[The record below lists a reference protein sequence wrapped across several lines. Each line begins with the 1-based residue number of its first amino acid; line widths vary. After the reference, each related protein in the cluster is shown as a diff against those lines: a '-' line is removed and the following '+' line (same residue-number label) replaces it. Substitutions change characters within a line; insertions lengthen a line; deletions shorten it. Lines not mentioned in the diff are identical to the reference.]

1 MGEPLIPI
9 AHYGAINPVPVWSWQ
24 GICSQSQAPLHPFQG
39 QRRGGC
45 CHLLFCLAASVE
57 TAAQGWASRLA
68 FLLPSPSTLQ
78 LGDEMQKGRPWFSSV
93 AQSCPTPCDPMDCST
108 SGFPVHHQFSELAQT
123 HVHWTWWCHPTIS
136 SSIIPF
142 SSCLQSFPAS
152 GSFLMSQF
160 FTSGGQSIGVSI
172 SASVLPM
179 NIQDWF
185 PLGSTGLILQ
195 SKGL

>member
-1 MGEPLIPI
+1 
-9 AHYGAINPVPVWSWQ
+9 
-24 GICSQSQAPLHPFQG
+24 
-39 QRRGGC
+39 
-45 CHLLFCLAASVE
+45 
-57 TAAQGWASRLA
+57 
-68 FLLPSPSTLQ
+68 
-78 LGDEMQKGRPWFSSV
+78 MQKGRPWFSSV

-142 SSCLQSFPAS
+142 SSCLQSFSAS
-152 GSFLMSQF
+152 GSFLMSQL
-160 FTSGGQSIGVSI
+160 FTSGGQNIGASA

-185 PLGSTGLILQ
+185 PLGSTGLIFQ
-195 SKGL
+195 SKGLSRVFSNTTVQKHQLFGAMILKLKSHNYEGVTLEEWLRLHADSGPARGVV